1 MQPPWEPSNHVG
13 SQLTYSPESST
24 FPRATLPFSLLILA
38 AQVFGDSNPIEAHA
52 VQAAL
57 EGMHVRGAHRK
68 GKQLWRELSS
78 EADEGGCRSLLVHM
92 GMTGKLIARAQD
104 AAPHDAGYA
113 THKTHGGIED
123 AGIEDAGYVGI
134 RRADAPWPPRFTKF
148 EMRLSS
154 LSSESEI
161 RVAFTDPRRLG
172 RLLLRGGSPLLESPL
187 SDLAPDPVLSP
198 PSVEEFRFFSHSIPI
213 SPHMSRPSLPI
224 FHMYICVFF

>member
-1 MQPPWEPSNHVG
+1 
-13 SQLTYSPESST
+13 
-24 FPRATLPFSLLILA
+24 
-38 AQVFGDSNPIEAHA
+38 
-52 VQAAL
+52 
-57 EGMHVRGAHRK
+57 MHVRGAHRK
-68 GKQLWRELSS
+68 GKQLWLELSS
-78 EADEGGCRSLLVHM
+78 EADEVGCRSLLVHM

-113 THKTHGGIED
+113 THQTHGGIED
-123 AGIEDAGYVGI
+123 AAIEDAGYVGV

-172 RLLLRGGSPLLESPL
+172 RLLLRGGTPLLESPL

-198 PSVEEFRFFSHSIPI
+198 PSVEEFRFLSHSRPI
-213 SPHMSRPSLPI
+213 SPICHAPLFPYLTCISLCVCFFRFFLTRDPFRPYVTPQVFPYLTCISV
-224 FHMYICVFF
+224 CVFF